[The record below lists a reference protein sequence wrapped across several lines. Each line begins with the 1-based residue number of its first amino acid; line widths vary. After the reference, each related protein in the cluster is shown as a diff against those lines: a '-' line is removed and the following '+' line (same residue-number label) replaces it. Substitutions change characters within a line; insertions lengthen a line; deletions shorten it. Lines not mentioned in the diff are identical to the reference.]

1 MGGLS
6 LLQSFRSDILSRT
19 RTVLCLAT
27 MMVIIAAC
35 TPAPRATGINDP
47 YEAQNRKVHAL
58 NKSLDRSVL
67 KPVAHS
73 YGTVTRGPISTGVS
87 NFASN
92 LSLPRY
98 VLNDL
103 LQLNIKEATHN
114 TLRLAINSTVGLGG
128 IFDVASQGGL
138 YEKSTDFG
146 ETLHVWGVG
155 EGAYMELPVLGP
167 STTRDAIGTA
177 VDFAIDPLNRLLTG
191 RRKYVGTTAFILK
204 KLGDRDKYSSTVDSV
219 LYESEDSYAQARILY
234 LQSRRRDL
242 SGGLTD
248 AELEDPYA
256 Q

>member
-1 MGGLS
+1 
-6 LLQSFRSDILSRT
+6 LLQSFRSDILSRK
-19 RTVLCLAT
+19 RTFLALAV
-27 MMVIIAAC
+27 MMVVTAAC
-35 TPAPRATGINDP
+35 TPAPKATGINDP
-47 YEAQNRKVHAL
+47 YEAQNRKIHAL
-58 NKSLDRSVL
+58 NKSLDRKIF
-67 KPVAHS
+67 KPLSHGYGKVA
-73 YGTVTRGPISTGVS
+73 RGPISTGVG

-114 TLRLAINSTVGLGG
+114 TLRLAINTTVGLGG
-128 IFDVASQGGL
+128 IVDIASQGGL
-138 YEKSTDFG
+138 HEKSTDFG
-146 ETLHVWGVG
+146 ETLHVWGLG

-191 RRKYVGTTAFILK
+191 RRKYIATTAFILK
-204 KLGDRDKYSSTVDSV
+204 KLGNRDKYSGTIESV